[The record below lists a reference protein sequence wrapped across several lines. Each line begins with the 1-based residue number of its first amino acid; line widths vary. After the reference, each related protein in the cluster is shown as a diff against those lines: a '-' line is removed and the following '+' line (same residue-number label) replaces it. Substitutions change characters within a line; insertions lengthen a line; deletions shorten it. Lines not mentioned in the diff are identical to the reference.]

1 MRRDHDFPQ
10 PAERGKR
17 AERRG
22 DQSGERHEGA
32 RRGFKSGIPGEPS
45 LRPFDA
51 LESRPDFHVLA
62 EKTLQRY
69 RRKPIFRPNGE
80 SRWFGRGAMDAG
92 STGLPSRS
100 TSCSTESCRGADCEQ
115 LQRLEVTLD
124 QCWDLLLPA
133 PGPPG
138 GRPRPRPAG
147 VGDEGTVCRRLHR
160 LTELTQQGGLSRIGI
175 LDREYGTEQRGAVRA
190 RSRCSRWLE

>member
-1 MRRDHDFPQ
+1 LPPEVPSFTLESNDVEDGSHWTPEFACSRL
-10 PAERGKR
+10 
-17 AERRG
+17 
-22 DQSGERHEGA
+22 GA
-32 RRGFKSGIPGEPS
+32 RTSRRSCTGRASRFISEIPGEPS
-45 LRPFDA
+45 LWSFDA

-100 TSCSTESCRGADCEQ
+100 TSCSTESCRGAGCEQ

-160 LTELTQQGGLSRIGI
+160 L
-175 LDREYGTEQRGAVRA
+175 
-190 RSRCSRWLE
+190 